1 MNSHR
6 VYHNT
11 ARYLAN
17 TRGTHTHTHIGW
29 VAMRRAPHITIIHIL
44 LDTRGALV
52 ISYRISKIITD
63 VAASLRGRFRASA
76 GRVCVC
82 VACGNRIQATWSP
95 LAYLCVH
102 ANPTQYV
109 HQSD

>member
-82 VACGNRIQATWSP
+82 CVWKSDTSHLVAAGILMCSR
-95 LAYLCVH
+95 
-102 ANPTQYV
+102 
-109 HQSD
+109 QSNSVRPSI